1 MIFRELFQP
10 LQYCDSMSSA
20 EPVKLKEPAAL
31 PCQPPDLVMPAEELH
46 TDKKIIHQHGP
57 TCYIC

>member
-10 LQYCDSMSSA
+10 LQFCDSMSSA
-20 EPVKLKEPAAL
+20 EPVKLKELAAL

-57 TCYIC
+57 T